1 MNDGKATIIMRLTAL
16 WAFSE
21 AFLGGILHAFHL
33 PFTGLILSSIAVL
46 CIVCIALQGYTKG
59 QIIKATLLVLLI
71 KAMISPH
78 TPVSA
83 YFAVLLQGA
92 FCELIFLMGTPFV
105 LSCFVVSIAALMQSA
120 FQKLII
126 LTLLFGVDFWSAM
139 DEFLNS
145 IAKQFGIGTIEYT
158 NYLVISYLMLHF
170 LVGIV
175 IGSIAVRLPKLLVSS
190 AKEFEHHQLIIP
202 DNLETEML
210 YTATN
215 KRKNRLKYWV
225 VAILLFW
232 LAFDIYS
239 EGTLSAMIHSKAL
252 KLIVRASLFI
262 LIWYFFLSPV
272 IFILFQKWLARQR
285 SKFSLEV
292 NVLLKLLPEIKY
304 ITAHCWYNTKDL
316 KGMKRIFKF
325 IRYTLFVLL
334 HEKNANTSV

>member
-1 MNDGKATIIMRLTAL
+1 MNDGKATIVMRLTAL

-83 YFAVLLQGA
+83 YVAVLLQGA
-92 FCELIFLMGTPFV
+92 FCEFIFLLGTPFA
-105 LSCFVVSIAALMQSA
+105 LSCFIVAIAALMQSA

-145 IAKQFGIGTIEYT
+145 IAKQFGFGTVEYT
-158 NYLVISYLMLHF
+158 NYLVLFYLMLHF

-175 IGSIAVRLPKLLVSS
+175 VGSIAVRLPKTVASS
-190 AKEFEHHQLIIP
+190 AKEFEHQQIIVP
-202 DNLETEML
+202 DNLETELL
-210 YTATN
+210 YTAGH
-215 KRKNRLKYWV
+215 KRKNRFKYWIV
-225 VAILLFW
+225 GILLFW

-262 LIWYFFLSPV
+262 LIWYFFLSPI
-272 IFILFQKWLARQR
+272 IFILFQKWLAKQR

-304 ITAHCWYNTKDL
+304 ITTQCWLNTSHL
-316 KGMKRIFKF
+316 RGFKRIFKF
-325 IRYTLFVLL
+325 VRYTFFVML
-334 HEKNANTSV
+334 HEKNANTST

>member
-1 MNDGKATIIMRLTAL
+1 MNEGKATIIMRLTAL

-59 QIIKATLLVLLI
+59 QILKATLLVLLI

-92 FCELIFLMGTPFV
+92 FCELIFLLGTPFV
-105 LSCFVVSIAALMQSA
+105 LSCFVVAIAALMQSA

-158 NYLVISYLMLHF
+158 NYLVMMYLLLHF

-175 IGSIAVRLPKLLVSS
+175 VGSIAVRLPKTLVSS
-190 AKEFEHHQLIIP
+190 TKEFEQHPITVP

-210 YTATN
+210 YTANN
-215 KRKNRLKYWV
+215 KRKNRFKYWI
-225 VAILLFW
+225 AGILLIW

-252 KLIVRASLFI
+252 KLIVRASIFI
-262 LIWYFFLSPV
+262 IVWYFFLSPLLY
-272 IFILFQKWLARQR
+272 ILFQNWLAKQR
-285 SKFSLEV
+285 SKFSLEI

-304 ITAHCWYNTKDL
+304 ITAQCWVNTSDL

-325 IRYTLFVLL
+325 IRYTFFVMLQK
-334 HEKNANTSV
+334 ENANTPA

>member
-1 MNDGKATIIMRLTAL
+1 MNEGKATIIMRLTAL

-59 QIIKATLLVLLI
+59 QILKATLLVLLI

-92 FCELIFLMGTPFV
+92 FCELIFLLGTPFV
-105 LSCFVVSIAALMQSA
+105 LSCFVVAIAALMQSA

-158 NYLVISYLMLHF
+158 NYLVMMYLLLHF

-175 IGSIAVRLPKLLVSS
+175 VGSIAVRLPKTLVSS
-190 AKEFEHHQLIIP
+190 TKEFEQHPITVP

-210 YTATN
+210 YTANN
-215 KRKNRLKYWV
+215 KRKNRFKYWI
-225 VAILLFW
+225 AGILLIW

-252 KLIVRASLFI
+252 KLIVRASIFI
-262 LIWYFFLSPV
+262 IVWYFFLSPLLY
-272 IFILFQKWLARQR
+272 ILFQKWLAKQR
-285 SKFSLEV
+285 SKFSLEI

-304 ITAHCWYNTKDL
+304 ITAQCWVNTSDL

-325 IRYTLFVLL
+325 IRYTFFVML
-334 HEKNANTSV
+334 HKENANTPA